1 MKETRCIICGEKK
14 NGLPVNEDAVLHFLR
29 LFKRHVTRNEKG
41 YNLVVCK
48 GCYVKYDTAKR
59 KYERR
64 QMIYLI
70 LGVIFALF
78 IVVTG
83 ANKFVAVIFAI
94 VIVGLLY
101 LLSLLTYMP
110 SVSMPS
116 KGRHRK

>member
-1 MKETRCIICGEKK
+1 MRESRCIICGEKR
-14 NGLPVNEDAVLHFLR
+14 NGLEVNEDAVLHAIR

-41 YNLVVCK
+41 YHLIVCK

-70 LGVIFALF
+70 LGVVFAIFIIL
-78 IVVTG
+78 TG
-83 ANKFVAVIFAI
+83 ANKAVAVIFGI

-116 KGRHRK
+116 TRRKKA